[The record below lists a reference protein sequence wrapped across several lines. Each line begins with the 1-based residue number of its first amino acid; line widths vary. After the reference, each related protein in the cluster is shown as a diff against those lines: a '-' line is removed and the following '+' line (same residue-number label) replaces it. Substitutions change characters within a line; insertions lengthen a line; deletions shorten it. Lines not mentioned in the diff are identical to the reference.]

1 MVNTQGLR
9 QKIECALAVAN
20 IEQCRRSSGHLTNSI
35 HNQPVLYSFRSMSHD
50 YPVTVEPFQ
59 FSSRQGGVAYEG
71 SYVGGRPNKIAPSE
85 IAGGDSDN

>member
-1 MVNTQGLR
+1 MTDCGL
-9 QKIECALAVAN
+9 KM
-20 IEQCRRSSGHLTNSI
+20 TNHSI
-35 HNQPVLYSFRSMSHD
+35 HKPPVLFSFRSMNHNH
-50 YPVTVEPFQ
+50 PATVEPFQ